1 MNVTMRSRV
10 RERRTH
16 GSVRGLRR
24 EPLVY
29 STIEQI
35 NRTQNREGWRATM
48 EYKDYIKQGLNGN
61 APLKLILCGN
71 IQGTENDKVGVVSVV
86 YATNDKDLAEQKMNE
101 LIAVNPNN
109 YYMVYSVP
117 LNVDLT
123 ELSHYPS
130 IAISKDDL

>member
-1 MNVTMRSRV
+1 MRSRV

-35 NRTQNREGWRATM
+35 NRTKNREGWRATM

-109 YYMVYSVP
+109 YYMIYSVP

-130 IAISKDDL
+130 IAISKDDLQ

>member
-1 MNVTMRSRV
+1 M

-35 NRTQNREGWRATM
+35 NRTKNREGWRATM

-130 IAISKDDL
+130 IAISKDDLQ

>member
-1 MNVTMRSRV
+1 
-10 RERRTH
+10 
-16 GSVRGLRR
+16 
-24 EPLVY
+24 
-29 STIEQI
+29 
-35 NRTQNREGWRATM
+35 M

-86 YATNDKDLAEQKMNE
+86 YATNDKDLAEQKMND

-117 LNVDLT
+117 LNVDLM

-130 IAISKDDL
+130 IAITKDDLQ

>member
-1 MNVTMRSRV
+1 
-10 RERRTH
+10 
-16 GSVRGLRR
+16 
-24 EPLVY
+24 
-29 STIEQI
+29 
-35 NRTQNREGWRATM
+35 M

-61 APLKLILCGN
+61 APLKIILCGN

-117 LNVDLT
+117 LNVDLA

-130 IAISKDDL
+130 IAISKDDLQ

>member
-1 MNVTMRSRV
+1 
-10 RERRTH
+10 
-16 GSVRGLRR
+16 
-24 EPLVY
+24 
-29 STIEQI
+29 
-35 NRTQNREGWRATM
+35 M

-86 YATNDKDLAEQKMNE
+86 YATNDKVLAEQKMNE

-109 YYMVYSVP
+109 YYMIYSVP
-117 LNVDLT
+117 PNVDLM

-130 IAISKDDL
+130 IAISKDDLQ

>member
-1 MNVTMRSRV
+1 
-10 RERRTH
+10 
-16 GSVRGLRR
+16 
-24 EPLVY
+24 
-29 STIEQI
+29 
-35 NRTQNREGWRATM
+35 M

-71 IQGTENDKVGVVSVV
+71 IQETENDKAGVVSVI

-101 LIAVNPNN
+101 LIAINPNN

-123 ELSHYPS
+123 ELPHYPS
-130 IAISKDDL
+130 IAISKDDLI

>member
-1 MNVTMRSRV
+1 
-10 RERRTH
+10 
-16 GSVRGLRR
+16 
-24 EPLVY
+24 
-29 STIEQI
+29 
-35 NRTQNREGWRATM
+35 M

-71 IQGTENDKVGVVSVV
+71 IQGTENDK
-86 YATNDKDLAEQKMNE
+86 DLAEQKMNE
-101 LIAVNPNN
+101 LIAANPDN

-130 IAISKDDL
+130 IAISKDDLQ